1 MSTPGRR
8 TLAALFCGI
17 VFGLL
22 VLLTTGA
29 AHAQGNYRSS
39 PMGGRTTLLGGTGVV
54 YGMDGASAI
63 INPATALRIDP
74 GRLAFSVNFYAAQ
87 FTTAPHWYQ
96 PGPIDTQKFGSLQ
109 VGGTS
114 MSDVRLT
121 SLPSS
126 LCLFFRVGRI
136 HWFKKA
142 TENDPRFR
150 DARLG
155 LCAATTQTESFYYS
169 NEGYQQTSS
178 QGVVTRQSQAF
189 AQTFSRFQFGPTYSM
204 WLVPGL
210 TIGAS
215 IHASIS
221 NQWSSLTA
229 IAHSEQGILGTPI
242 NSMFQSSSHGTS
254 WQLHAIAG
262 ATYTFG
268 RQSVGLAVEAPSLHL
283 FGTGGASLYTQ
294 SDAGGN
300 QSSVMTGQ
308 GGFNARTPL
317 RVTLGTGIARK
328 WGTAELD
335 VSWFSPMS
343 PAYDAVIDGNRVDTV
358 GNTSVSSSQSFEL
371 SQRARGVVNVGVG
384 AEVFLR
390 PQISLLGGL
399 STDISAVPK
408 GELSG
413 TLVNYYPARTN
424 RVAASFGVGSY
435 RGDGA
440 LLLGL
445 ELSYGWGDR
454 LAVNSYQAPPTIATA
469 GQNSLGVLFVI
480 AGGTSFR
487 AISRAVQ
494 DVTRILTK
502 PNDQQN
508 EPTPENSSP
517 AIEAPP
523 KKGAP
528 P

>member
-1 MSTPGRR
+1 MSTLGRR
-8 TLAALFCGI
+8 TFSALVVG
-17 VFGLL
+17 VVVGLFF
-22 VLLTTGA
+22 LLTA
-29 AHAQGNYRSS
+29 RSSFAQGNYRSS

-54 YGMDGASAI
+54 YGMDGASVI
-63 INPATALRIDP
+63 MNPATALRIDP

-87 FTTAPHWYQ
+87 YTTSPHWYQ
-96 PGPIDTQKFGSLQ
+96 PGPIDTSKFGPLD

-114 MSDVRLT
+114 MSDIRLT

-126 LCLFFRVGRI
+126 LCLFFRIGRI
-136 HWFKKA
+136 GWFKKA
-142 TENDPRFR
+142 TSHDPRFR

-178 QGVVTRQSQAF
+178 NGVVTRQSQAF
-189 AQTFSRFQFGPTYSM
+189 AQTFSRFQFGPTYAM

-221 NQWSSLTA
+221 NHWSSLTA
-229 IAHSEQGILGTPI
+229 IAHSEQGGLGTPI

-283 FGTGGASLYTQ
+283 LGSGGATLYTQ

-300 QSSVMTGQ
+300 QASIMTGE
-308 GGFNARTPL
+308 GSFNARTPL
-317 RVTLGTGIARK
+317 RVTLGTGLQRK

-358 GNTSVSSSQSFEL
+358 SGTTVNTPQSFDL
-371 SQRARGVVNVGVG
+371 SQRAKGVVNIGVG
-384 AEVFLR
+384 AEVFLA
-390 PQISLLGGL
+390 PQISVLGGL
-399 STDISAVPK
+399 STDLSAVPK

-454 LAVNSYQAPPTIATA
+454 LTVNSYQAPPTIATA
-469 GQNSLGVLFVI
+469 GHNSLGILFVI

-487 AISRAVQ
+487 AITRAVQ

-502 PNDQQN
+502 PDNPQQN
-508 EPTPENSSP
+508 EPAPESP

-523 KKGAP
+523 KKRSTP
-528 P
+528 